1 MLRESLLLFCFVI
14 LTNYFVD
21 YSLRYFFFIEWF
33 PSSPILSTLNYIID
47 EKRMLRKFFRDFI
60 LELQF
65 QGHGANIL
73 IIEPTV
79 IWEMLLLCELLLL
92 VGFVAMNNFFLI
104 IALSIDFLVDWL
116 PSQSV
121 SSTVVYVN
129 RTKSFLAKNP
139 LKFNFGS
146 SDSASKLLTITP

>member
-1 MLRESLLLFCFVI
+1 
-14 LTNYFVD
+14 
-21 YSLRYFFFIEWF
+21 
-33 PSSPILSTLNYIID
+33 
-47 EKRMLRKFFRDFI
+47 MLRKFFRDFI